1 MSPRRAVRVL
11 LAEDDPV
18 VLEALS
24 ALINDE
30 PALELVSAV
39 SDTAAAVEAA
49 SREKPDVALVDVRM
63 PGGGGAEAARGIKR
77 RSPKTRV
84 LALSAYDDRAT
95 VLEMLEAGVVGYLVK
110 GTSINA
116 IMESIEQAAAGQ
128 GSLSVEVTGEVI
140 DELVGQ
146 LHVRRRASE
155 RKVGSKKRIRRA
167 LEEDGALT
175 MVFQPIYALDGSG
188 PVGVEALA
196 RFRGPPER
204 GPEGWFEEA
213 EAVGLRR
220 ELELAAIKA
229 AVAELDQV
237 PSNLFLA
244 VNASPETLRSAAL
257 RKLFSRTDG
266 ERIVVE
272 VTEHAPIDD
281 YKGVNGALA
290 RIREL
295 GVRLAIDDAG
305 AGFASLRHILR
316 LAPEI
321 IKLDR
326 TLIDRIESDRSRQAL
341 AAGLISFA
349 EKIDATI
356 IAEGIEH
363 RAEVTALIDLGVS
376 YGQGFYFAMPAPLA
390 ELSLEPARRRR
401 RAVSRSTAPRA

>member
-1 MSPRRAVRVL
+1 VSQGEVVRVL

-39 SDTAAAVEAA
+39 SDTSAAVEAA
-49 SREKPDVALVDVRM
+49 ARERPNVALVDVRM
-63 PGGGGAEAARGIKR
+63 PGGGGAEAARGIRR
-77 RSPKTRV
+77 RSPETRV

-110 GTSINA
+110 GSSIDSIMDA
-116 IMESIEQAAAGQ
+116 IAQAADGQ

-146 LHVRRRASE
+146 LQVRRRATE
-155 RKVGSKKRIRRA
+155 RKRGSEMRIRSA
-167 LEEDGALT
+167 LEQEGALS
-175 MVFQPIYALDGSG
+175 MVFQPICTLGGGD

-196 RFRGPPER
+196 RFRGPPVRRPER
-204 GPEGWFEEA
+204 WFEEA

-220 ELELAAIKA
+220 ELELAAIKS
-229 AVAELDQV
+229 AVAELERL
-237 PSNLFLA
+237 PAGLYLS

-257 RKLFSRTDG
+257 RKLLARTDG

-272 VTEHAPIDD
+272 LTEHARIDD

-326 TLIDRIESDRSRQAL
+326 TLIDQIETDRSRQAL

-349 EKIDATI
+349 SRIDATI
-356 IAEGIEH
+356 IAEGIE
-363 RAEVTALIDLGVS
+363 RSAEVEALLNLGVS
-376 YGQGFYFAMPAPLA
+376 YGQGFFFAKPAPLA
-390 ELSLEPARRRR
+390 ELSLEPSSRKR
-401 RAVSRSTAPRA
+401 RAAAG

>member
-1 MSPRRAVRVL
+1 MNERKAIRVL

-24 ALINDE
+24 ALVDDE
-30 PALELVSAV
+30 PALELAAAV
-39 SDTAAAVEAA
+39 NDTAAAVEAA
-49 SREKPDVALVDVRM
+49 ARLRPDVALVDVRM

-77 RSPKTRV
+77 CSPETRV

-110 GTSINA
+110 GSSIEA
-116 IMESIEQAAAGQ
+116 IMDSIEQAAAGQ

-146 LHVRRRASE
+146 LQVRRRASE
-155 RKVGSKKRIRRA
+155 RKQGSKA
-167 LEEDGALT
+167 LIQRMLSEDGALK
-175 MVFQPIYALDGSG
+175 MVFQPICALDGSG

-196 RFRGPPER
+196 RFRGPPLR
-204 GPEGWFEEA
+204 PPDRWFEEA

-229 AVAELDQV
+229 AIEELDQV
-237 PSNLFLA
+237 PGELYLA

-257 RKLFSRTDG
+257 LKLLARTDG
-266 ERIVVE
+266 SRIVVE
-272 VTEHAPIDD
+272 VTEHARIDD
-281 YKGVNGALA
+281 YKAVNVALA
-290 RIREL
+290 HVRDL

-321 IKLDR
+321 MKLDR

-349 EKIDATI
+349 EKIEATI
-356 IAEGIEH
+356 VAEGIE
-363 RAEVTALIDLGVS
+363 RQAEVSALGDLGVS
-376 YGQGFYFAMPAPLA
+376 YGQGFFFAKPAPLA
-390 ELSLEPARRRR
+390 ELSLEPLAGKR
-401 RAVSRSTAPRA
+401 RAVS

>member
-1 MSPRRAVRVL
+1 VSQSEVVRVL

-39 SDTAAAVEAA
+39 SDTSAAVEAA
-49 SREKPDVALVDVRM
+49 ARERPHVALVDVRM
-63 PGGGGAEAARGIKR
+63 PGGGGAEAARGIRR
-77 RSPKTRV
+77 RSPETRV

-110 GTSINA
+110 GSSIDSIMDA
-116 IMESIEQAAAGQ
+116 IAQAADGQ

-146 LHVRRRASE
+146 LQVRRRATE
-155 RKVGSKKRIRRA
+155 RKRGSEMRIRSA
-167 LEEDGALT
+167 LEQEGALS
-175 MVFQPIYALDGSG
+175 MVFQPICTLGGGD

-196 RFRGPPER
+196 RFRGPPVR
-204 GPEGWFEEA
+204 GPERWFEEA
-213 EAVGLRR
+213 ETVGLRR

-229 AVAELDQV
+229 AVAELDRL
-237 PSNLFLA
+237 PAGLYLS

-257 RKLFSRTDG
+257 RKLLARTDG

-272 VTEHAPIDD
+272 LTEHARIDD

-326 TLIDRIESDRSRQAL
+326 TLIDQIETDRSRQAL

-349 EKIDATI
+349 SRIDATI
-356 IAEGIEH
+356 IAEGIE
-363 RAEVTALIDLGVS
+363 RSAEVEALLNLGVS
-376 YGQGFYFAMPAPLA
+376 YGQGFFFAKPAPLA
-390 ELSLEPARRRR
+390 ELSLEPSSRKR
-401 RAVSRSTAPRA
+401 RAATG

>member
-1 MSPRRAVRVL
+1 MSRRKAIRVL
-11 LAEDDPV
+11 LADDDPV

-24 ALINDE
+24 ALIDDE
-30 PALELVSAV
+30 PGLELVAAV
-39 SDTAAAVEAA
+39 GDTGAAVEAA
-49 SREKPDVALVDVRM
+49 LREQPDVALVDVRM
-63 PGGGGAEAARGIKR
+63 PGGGGAEAARGIKHS
-77 RSPKTRV
+77 SPETRV

-110 GTSINA
+110 GSSIDS
-116 IMESIEQAAAGQ
+116 IMSSIQQAAAGQ
-128 GSLSVEVTGEVI
+128 GSLSVEVTSEVI
-140 DELVGQ
+140 EELVGQ
-146 LHVRRRASE
+146 LQVRRRANE
-155 RKVGSKKRIRRA
+155 RKGRAKTRIRRA
-167 LEEDGALT
+167 LDKDGALK
-175 MVFQPIYALDGSG
+175 MVFQPICALDGSG

-204 GPEGWFEEA
+204 RPERWFDEA
-213 EAVGLRR
+213 GAVGLRR
-220 ELELAAIKA
+220 QLELAAIKA
-229 AVAELDQV
+229 AVAELEQL
-237 PSNLFLA
+237 PEELYLA

-257 RKLFSRTDG
+257 RKLLSRTHG
-266 ERIVVE
+266 ERVVIE
-272 VTEHAPIDD
+272 VTEHAPIHD
-281 YKGVNGALA
+281 YKGVNGALS

-356 IAEGIEH
+356 IAEGIER
-363 RAEVTALIDLGVS
+363 RAEVAALVDLGVS
-376 YGQGFYFAMPAPLA
+376 YGQGFIFAKPAPLA
-390 ELSLEPARRRR
+390 RALAQARGTQAALGDVA
-401 RAVSRSTAPRA
+401 RAG

>member
-1 MSPRRAVRVL
+1 MSRRKAIRVL

-24 ALINDE
+24 TLVSDE
-30 PALELVSAV
+30 PALDLVAAV
-39 SDTAAAVEAA
+39 GDSAAAVEAA
-49 SREKPDVALVDVRM
+49 GLKRPDVALVDVRM
-63 PGGGGAEAARGIKR
+63 PGGGGAEAARGIR
-77 RSPKTRV
+77 RISPETRV

-110 GTSINA
+110 GSSIDS
-116 IMESIEQAAAGQ
+116 IMDSIELAADGQ

-140 DELVGQ
+140 EELVGQ
-146 LHVRRRASE
+146 LQARRRAKE
-155 RKVGSKKRIRRA
+155 RKQGSETRIRRA
-167 LEEDGALT
+167 LDKDGALSI
-175 MVFQPIYALDGSG
+175 VFQPICALDGSRV
-188 PVGVEALA
+188 VGVEALA
-196 RFRGPPER
+196 RFRGPPVR
-204 GPEGWFEEA
+204 GPEQWFEEA
-213 EAVGLRR
+213 GAVGLRR

-229 AVAELDQV
+229 ALAELDRL
-237 PSNLFLA
+237 PAELYLSL
-244 VNASPETLRSAAL
+244 NASPATLRSAAL
-257 RKLFSRTDG
+257 RKLLARTDG

-281 YKGVNGALA
+281 YKEVNGALS

-356 IAEGIEH
+356 IAEGIER
-363 RAEVTALIDLGVS
+363 RAEVAALVDLGVS
-376 YGQGFYFAMPAPLA
+376 YGQGYFFAEPAPLA
-390 ELSLEPARRRR
+390 KLSLEPSARKR
-401 RAVSRSTAPRA
+401 RAVG